1 MKERMNKQL
10 IASLVGLV
18 VCTSSAAQSGTN
30 SPYSQF
36 GLGMLSD
43 GATGFNKGLGGVG
56 TAVKRSGYVNTLNP
70 ASYSSIDSLTFIFD
84 IGLSG
89 QVTNFKEGNTKV
101 NARNADFEYAVG
113 AFRVAKRLGMSFGV
127 MPFSNIGYSYK
138 AYSTLNNNPTEQTAS
153 TITETYTGEGGLH
166 KAFVGIGWA
175 PFDNMSIGVNA
186 AYLWGSYKRAV
197 TNSSSTYINS
207 IGKTYEGSVNS
218 FALDFGAQYTLPIN
232 QDRLTVGATVGVG
245 HKLGTDPTCTITNTN
260 STTAKTVDSVFTAT
274 NALAIPM
281 TYSLGVA
288 WQRGTRWLVA
298 ADVELQQWG
307 GLSFPYYFQQT
318 GVYEGRSD
326 MLSNMTKVRLG
337 VEWTPNDRD
346 TRSYLKRV
354 HYRLGAMYNTSY
366 VKVNG
371 QNGPKEFGIT
381 AGFGLPIQNAWG
393 GRSTINL
400 SGAWVHSAASGLI
413 TENCFRINLGITFNE
428 RWFQKWKVQ

>member
-1 MKERMNKQL
+1 MKSQL
-10 IASLVGLV
+10 IASLTGLAI
-18 VCTSSAAQSGTN
+18 CLTAAAQSGTN

-36 GLGMLSD
+36 GLGTLSD
-43 GATGFNKGLGGVG
+43 GATGFNKAMGGVG

-89 QVTNFKEGNTKV
+89 QVANFKEGNTRV

-113 AFRVAKRLGMSFGV
+113 AFRVAKRTGMTFGIL
-127 MPFSNIGYSYK
+127 PYSNIGYNYK
-138 AYSTLNNNPTEQTAS
+138 AYSTLNNNPSEQTAS
-153 TITETYTGEGGLH
+153 TITQTYTGEGGLH
-166 KAFVGIGWA
+166 KAFVGIGWEPVA
-175 PFDNMSIGVNA
+175 NLSIGLNA

-197 TNSSSTYINS
+197 TNSSTSYINS

-218 FALDFGAQYTLPIN
+218 YALDFGAQYTMPIKR
-232 QDRLTVGATVGVG
+232 DKLTIGATIGIG
-245 HKLGTDPTCTITNTN
+245 HKLGEDPTCTITNTN
-260 STTAKTVDSVFTAT
+260 STTGKTVDSVFTAT

-281 TYSLGVA
+281 TYSVGVA
-288 WQRGTRWLVA
+288 WQRGTQWLVS
-298 ADVELQQWG
+298 ADVEMQRWG
-307 GLSFPYYFQQT
+307 NLAFPYYNQQV
-318 GVYEGRSD
+318 GVYENRND
-326 MLSNMTKVRLG
+326 LLSNMTKVRLG
-337 VEWTPNDRD
+337 IEWTPDDRN

-354 HYRLGAMYNTSY
+354 HYRFGAMYNTSY
-366 VKVNG
+366 IKVNG

-393 GRSTINL
+393 GRSTVNL
-400 SGAWVHSAASGLI
+400 SGAWVHSSATGLI

>member
-1 MKERMNKQL
+1 MNKQL

-56 TAVKRSGYVNTLNP
+56 TAVNRSGYVNTLNP

-218 FALDFGAQYTLPIN
+218 FALDFGAQYTLPIK

-245 HKLGTDPTCTITNTN
+245 HKLGADPTCTITNTN

>member
-175 PFDNMSIGVNA
+175 PFANMSIGVNA